1 MFSPS
6 PAIPWKFIGTSCFH
20 IVKIHNDMHLL
31 GFIFICW
38 AGYSV
43 AYSSFL
49 GMLLNFLFCSPPIL
63 VSLSCYKKKNTP
75 TSWLNFHSFRSWKS
89 KFKAPADSAA
99 REIFPER
106 SSGHI
111 TPCSQHFGSCLL
123 HLETKT
129 PFFPITYF
137 TDSLMHVIIS

>member
-99 REIFPER
+99 REGPVSGFPVLLSHCVLTWQKDLKR
-106 SSGHI
+106 A
-111 TPCSQHFGSCLL
+111 SQGPF
-123 HLETKT
+123 TKA
-129 PFFPITYF
+129 PP
-137 TDSLMHVIIS
+137 S